1 MYYIG
6 IQSAVIINDSMEFQL
21 LPLSQGYP
29 SVRDFAPPSGEEP
42 SLTEGRIFSLEI
54 LYPDQQ
60 KISSESL
67 TEGQNDHFHLFFYLG
82 GAIPDGGAK
91 CCSLQLAYIQSVQWL
106 LTIPNGHVAPAL
118 GIVMMFHIYLM
129 SKL

>member
-1 MYYIG
+1 MCFGQCNSLQAINIIHDVYIMQKNKWG
-6 IQSAVIINDSMEFQL
+6 VMVNTCKEFQL

-67 TEGQNDHFHLFFYLG
+67 TEGQNDHFHLFF
-82 GAIPDGGAK
+82 IREEP
-91 CCSLQLAYIQSVQWL
+91 SL
-106 LTIPNGHVAPAL
+106 TEGPNVVHCN
-118 GIVMMFHIYLM
+118 
-129 SKL
+129 

>member
-21 LPLSQGYP
+21 LPLSKGDT

-67 TEGQNDHFHLFFYLG
+67 TKGQNYHFHFFF
-82 GAIPDGGAK
+82 IREEP
-91 CCSLQLAYIQSVQWL
+91 SL
-106 LTIPNGHVAPAL
+106 TEGPNVVH
-118 GIVMMFHIYLM
+118 YN
-129 SKL
+129 